1 MSRANKHEQHPSKP
15 RRGPRTLVRA
25 VFELMDDV
33 AELRK
38 SSQFIADNI
47 AALSKSAAGIDRH
60 AELIASQIP
69 SLTEA
74 AAGIESSAEKIAF
87 GANSIAATLP
97 SPQRLAE
104 VIEPL
109 DNTVARLGW
118 FVDRIPG
125 GKRS

>member
-1 MSRANKHEQHPSKP
+1 VAQANKHEQSPRKR
-15 RRGPRTLVRA
+15 RRGPKTLIQA
-25 VFELMDDV
+25 VFALMDDV

-38 SSQFIADNI
+38 SAQFIADNI
-47 AALSKSAAGIDRH
+47 AKLSVSAAGIDRH
-60 AELIASQIP
+60 AELIASQIT

-74 AAGIESSAEKIAF
+74 AAGIDTSAEKIAF

-97 SPQRLAE
+97 SLQRLAE
-104 VIEPL
+104 VVEPL
-109 DNTVARLGW
+109 DTTVARLGW